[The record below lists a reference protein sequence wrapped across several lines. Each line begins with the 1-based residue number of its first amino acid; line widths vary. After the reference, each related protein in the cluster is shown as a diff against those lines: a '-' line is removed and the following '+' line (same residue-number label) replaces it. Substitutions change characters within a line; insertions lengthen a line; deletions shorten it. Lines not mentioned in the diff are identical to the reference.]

1 MPLIKKPEPIA
12 AKQQMKVRLNQ
23 SLIKEIEDYC
33 KWAELPSQDYFIE
46 QVALMA
52 LEKDKKW
59 INHRN
64 SKIE

>member
-1 MPLIKKPEPIA
+1 MPLIKKPEPAA
-12 AKQQMKVRLNQ
+12 AKQQVRMRLSE

-52 LEKDKKW
+52 LDKDKEW
-59 INHRN
+59 NNHRS